1 MKTSRRSFPWTIL
14 ATAAVAGASFV
25 GIASYV
31 NGNRTQSLQSDEVPV
46 SVQDVTPGGGTAK
59 THSSAQGDEHMN
71 TPSEADMWVTQVD
84 LNQAVKNAGFESAR
98 VVGLQIQNH
107 IATVDMN
114 SAIIDTLGSSG
125 EGELIDTLKLAL
137 KKDKRVRHFQIRID
151 GEVQKTLGHT
161 DLSSPVSVR

>member
-1 MKTSRRSFPWTIL
+1 
-14 ATAAVAGASFV
+14 
-25 GIASYV
+25 
-31 NGNRTQSLQSDEVPV
+31 
-46 SVQDVTPGGGTAK
+46 
-59 THSSAQGDEHMN
+59 MN
-71 TPSEADMWVTQVD
+71 KPSEADMWVTQVD

-98 VVGLQIQNH
+98 VVGLQIENH

>member
-31 NGNRTQSLQSDEVPV
+31 NGNRTQSLASDEVPV
-46 SVQDVTPGGGTAK
+46 SVQDVTPAGGSMTTK
-59 THSSAQGDEHMN
+59 SDRQNTTKSSQSDLWITE
-71 TPSEADMWVTQVD
+71 VD
-84 LNQAVKNAGFESAR
+84 LNQAVKEAGFESVR
-98 VVGLQIQNH
+98 VIGLEVDNH

-114 SAIIDTLGSSG
+114 PGIIDTLGSSG
-125 EGELIDTLKLAL
+125 EGELIETLKLAL
-137 KKDKRVRHFQIRID
+137 RKDKRVKHFQIRID
-151 GEVQKTLGHT
+151 GELQKTLGHT

>member
-31 NGNRTQSLQSDEVPV
+31 NGNRTQSLPSDDVPV
-46 SVQDVTPGGGTAK
+46 SVQDVTPGEGTGK
-59 THSSAQGDEHMN
+59 THSSAQGDEN
-71 TPSEADMWVTQVD
+71 TNKPSHAGMWVTQAD
-84 LNQAVKNAGFESAR
+84 LNLAVKNAGFESAR
-98 VVGLQIQNH
+98 VIGLQIENN

-114 SAIIDTLGSSG
+114 SGIIDTLGSSG
-125 EGELIDTLKLAL
+125 EAELIDTLKLTF
-137 KKDKRVRHFQIRID
+137 KKDKRVKHFQIRID
-151 GEVQKTLGHT
+151 GELQKTLGHT